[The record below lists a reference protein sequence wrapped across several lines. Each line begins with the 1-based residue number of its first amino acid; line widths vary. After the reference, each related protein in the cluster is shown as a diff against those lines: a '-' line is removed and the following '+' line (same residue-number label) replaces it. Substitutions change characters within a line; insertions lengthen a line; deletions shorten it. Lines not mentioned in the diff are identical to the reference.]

1 MFIDHWLSFVSM
13 KNRQRFM
20 LKRNYSCL
28 LLLLMLF
35 MSAHITAREQEVEF
49 IPIAEPIDHIVAI
62 VNEDVITRQELDEAI
77 KTAVGR
83 LQSQGIQLPDKYA
96 LQNQVLESLVTKR
109 IQLQHAKEVGLS
121 VSESEVDETVGRIA
135 EENKL
140 SLPEFHAVL
149 EKDGISYNKF
159 REEIREEMIMARL
172 KEREIKHQVNVTEG
186 EVDNFLRTQETSA
199 VGNDEYRLAHIL
211 ILVTDNMNSSQIQ
224 QRSERAN
231 MALAKLKEGVEF
243 AQVVAEFSDAADA
256 SKGGIIDWRPIT
268 QMGPKF
274 AELLAPL
281 QPGELTPIIES
292 PSGFHIFKLLGR
304 RAQEVPTVIIDQT
317 HARHILIKINEL
329 TSEND
334 ARLKITQLKERLDR
348 GENFEEL
355 ARLYSE
361 DSSATS
367 GGDLGWLS
375 PGDTVPAFEQTMNK
389 LLPGQI
395 SEPVQSQFGWHL
407 IQVLERRSQ
416 DISTDRR
423 RQTARQAIRTRKA
436 DVVVQEWLR
445 QLRDQAYVELR
456 LDDDH

>member
-1 MFIDHWLSFVSM
+1 MVLIPFYVI
-13 KNRQRFM
+13 
-20 LKRNYSCL
+20 
-28 LLLLMLF
+28 
-35 MSAHITAREQEVEF
+35 AQEMEG
-49 IPIAEPIDHIVAI
+49 IAAAKPIEIDHIVAV
-62 VNEDVITRQELDEAI
+62 VNEDVVTRQELDEAI
-77 KTAVGR
+77 KVAIDR
-83 LQSQGIQLPDKYA
+83 LRLQGIQIPDQHI
-96 LQNQVLESLVTKR
+96 LQNQVLEAIVTKR
-109 IQLQHAKEVGLS
+109 IQLQHAKEVALS
-121 VSESEVDETVGRIA
+121 VSESEIDETIGRIA
-135 EENKL
+135 DDNKL
-140 SLPEFHAVL
+140 SLPEFYAAL
-149 EKDGISYNKF
+149 ERDGVRYNKF
-159 REEIREEMIMARL
+159 RDEIRDEMIMARL

-186 EVDNFLRTQETSA
+186 EVDNYLRTQETSA

-211 ILVTDNMNSSQIQ
+211 ILVTENMMASQIQ

-243 AQVVAEFSDAADA
+243 SQVAAEFSDAADA
-256 SKGGIIDWRPIT
+256 SKGGIIEWRPIT

-274 AELLAPL
+274 AEMLAPL
-281 QPGELTPIIES
+281 EPGDLTPVVQS

-304 RAQEVPTVIIDQT
+304 RAPEVPTVIIDQT

-334 ARLKITQLKERLDR
+334 ARLKISQVKERLDR

-355 ARLYSE
+355 AKLYSE
-361 DSSATS
+361 DTSAAS
-367 GGDLGWLS
+367 GGELGWLS
-375 PGDTVPAFEQTMNK
+375 PGDTVPAFEQTMNT

-416 DISTDRR
+416 DISLDRR

-456 LDDDH
+456 LDDE